1 MISLLNT
8 NMEIMEDGNLVD
20 RVRILLQRDMKYYQ
34 EMQTVLR
41 ETVCVRVSGGKLD
54 FPRHASFAAI
64 KIVTWW
70 EAEFSV
76 AFKGPSGLSSNHQE
90 NDLIIDG
97 DDDDEEEEEEEEEEE
112 AVIKTIQPSELILLV
127 IDTSEQLIEH
137 LHTLIQESLDHA
149 DLTVLTA
156 TLGAAALVRN
166 CLWCYNQ
173 RAKGKVSI
181 DSSEKLY
188 KCYKSFQE
196 MSEAVAERLLD
207 LHCRLISLYVLN
219 EADSLNWEC
228 ERSFFEKERSSYVI
242 QMWWLYMQ
250 GTKADLWNTV
260 SPKMAQRIFSGMLN
274 ESLTILTSRFVH
286 GRPSLAR
293 SEQFWADAFNVL
305 CCTAYLTLSACLD
318 GKEMIGSQKIKLSIL
333 MRDIHSKCYELLV
346 CLLLRGTPLKI
357 LYQVFRNGLENLII
371 SQPRSGPSPWLIMSA
386 SDLLGSTQGSYEKN
400 FSKSQAII
408 LEINVLKSQPQPN
421 WPQTVKVFLMND
433 YVVSK
438 LLLRSLV
445 RQCIGKCEDI
455 QLSKSKEG
463 KKLDNTCGGFLCAG
477 NSCRLILNIT
487 ANSALFSLI
496 FILINTV
503 NDPLKVIVPALKLDP
518 SWSNYLDR
526 QQMWN
531 QSRPPWLNALL
542 FPLHSMMTPIV
553 ETLLDAVKTGASIYQ
568 AMSLALACLMELHIS
583 IPIGILRTAIAMNE
597 NIPAHCRP
605 IGGSVLLQIMC
616 AALYTALLQ
625 ISTSIKS
632 KIPRNPMNLKKEPGS
647 FDPNDKSSSSLAL
660 AEALCSIDEDNKH
673 TVQIDDFLR
682 IVKKSIDSRK
692 QMENIEIED
701 MSSYIEVLTD
711 ELLFKSEG
719 RHSLKIAHEY
729 LIRASNFILDALK
742 SWDVDKSEIIIP
754 ADVPIKMKTLNYIMF
769 HIGDKPFDQLL
780 IGYEDQNWERMF
792 SIPLSIS
799 PERIRGQLLVRPD
812 LRNIDRLTSDEQEVA
827 NFLKQLCTTGR
838 SARFR

>member
-1 MISLLNT
+1 
-8 NMEIMEDGNLVD
+8 MEIMEDGNLVD

-41 ETVCVRVSGGKLD
+41 EPVCVRVSGGKLD

-70 EAEFSV
+70 EAEFKV
-76 AFKGPSGLSSNHQE
+76 AFKGPSGLSSKSEE
-90 NDLIIDG
+90 NDPTA
-97 DDDDEEEEEEEEEEE
+97 DDEEV
-112 AVIKTIQPSELILLV
+112 VIKTMQPPELILLV

-166 CLWCYNQ
+166 CLWCYSQ
-173 RAKGKVSI
+173 RAKGKVSG

-196 MSEAVAERLLD
+196 MAEAVAERLLD

-228 ERSFFEKERSSYVI
+228 EKSFFEKERSSYVI

-286 GRPSLAR
+286 GRASLSR

-305 CCTAYLTLSACLD
+305 CCTAYLTLSSCQD
-318 GKEMIGSQKIKLSIL
+318 GKEMIGLQKIKMPVL

-357 LYQVFRNGLENLII
+357 LYQVFRNGLEDLTI
-371 SQPRSGPSPWLIMSA
+371 SQPRCGPAPWLIMSA
-386 SDLLGSTQGSYEKN
+386 PDLLGFEEGNRKKI
-400 FSKSQAII
+400 SKFQDVI

-421 WPQTVKVFLMND
+421 WSQLVKVFLMKD

-445 RQCIGKCEDI
+445 RQSIGKCEDI
-455 QLSKSKEG
+455 QLMKSKEE
-463 KKLDNTCGGFLCAG
+463 KKLENTCGGFLCAG

-487 ANSALFSLI
+487 STSALFSLVY
-496 FILINTV
+496 ILINTA
-503 NDPLKVIVPALKLDP
+503 NDPLNV
-518 SWSNYLDR
+518 
-526 QQMWN
+526 WN

-542 FPLHSMMTPIV
+542 SPLNSMMKPIV

-583 IPIGILRTAIAMNE
+583 APIGILRTAIAMNE
-597 NIPAHCRP
+597 KIPAHCRP

-625 ISTSIKS
+625 VSASIKS
-632 KIPRNPMNLKKEPGS
+632 ELPQNPMNLKKEPGS
-647 FDPNDKSSSSLAL
+647 FDPNDKSASSLAL

-673 TVQIDDFLR
+673 TVQIDDFLK
-682 IVKKSIDSRK
+682 IVKRSIDSRK
-692 QMENIEIED
+692 QMNNVDIED
-701 MSSYIEVLTD
+701 MCPYIEVLTD

-729 LIRASNFILDALK
+729 LIRASDFVLEALK
-742 SWDVDKSEIIIP
+742 SQNVDNSEVNIP
-754 ADVPIKMKTLNYIMF
+754 ADVPVKMKTLSYIMF

-780 IGYEDQNWERMF
+780 IGYDDKNWERMF